1 MIYGSWDMEWDE
13 QKFLSFWTIFCP
25 FTPAT
30 TQKIKIL
37 KQWKKPGDTIILN
50 KCTINYNSMMYDS
63 WDMEWDRQNFLSFW
77 TISWPFIAPTPK
89 IKILKQWK
97 KTLEISSFYS
107 SAPKI
112 MIICYTVHDI
122 WPVTELIFI
131 FHFKTIAC
139 PFKPPND
146 SKNQN

>member
-1 MIYGSWDMEWDE
+1 MSGDIILQKCTITYNHMIYGSWDMEWDE

-77 TISWPFIAPTPK
+77 TISWPFIAP
-89 IKILKQWK
+89 
-97 KTLEISSFYS
+97 
-107 SAPKI
+107 
-112 MIICYTVHDI
+112 
-122 WPVTELIFI
+122 
-131 FHFKTIAC
+131 
-139 PFKPPND
+139 ND
-146 SKNQN
+146 PKNQNFETMEKNPGDIIILLKCAKNHDHMLYCSWHMACDRTNFYFSF

>member
-1 MIYGSWDMEWDE
+1 MVPEIWSGIER
-13 QKFLSFWTIFCP
+13 IFCHFGP
-25 FTPAT
+25 FFD
-30 TQKIKIL
+30 L
-37 KQWKKPGDTIILN
+37 
-50 KCTINYNSMMYDS
+50 
-63 WDMEWDRQNFLSFW
+63 LSPL
-77 TISWPFIAPTPK
+77 TTPK

-112 MIICYTVHDI
+112 MIICYTVPEI

-146 SKNQN
+146 SKKIRIKKMKKCLEIPSFYTGVSKVMITWGTVPEIWCMKDGQTNRWTDGQKSYI